1 MGLTRIFSWEP
12 LLQPY
17 RSVAGNQGA
26 LLGALARPS
35 SIAMA
40 IAPGLVAAGL
50 SSGFSMHA
58 GIGVL
63 TLVSA
68 LALVCF
74 WFVTRL

>member
-1 MGLTRIFSWEP
+1 
-12 LLQPY
+12 
-17 RSVAGNQGA
+17 
-26 LLGALARPS
+26 
-35 SIAMA
+35 MA